1 MWSLERCKS
10 FWFVEERQGKE
21 NAINLQLWQKVP
33 QKQLNNFPVTLETEF
48 TPQQTGKL
56 PAITTLEKSTSLDKT
71 SISVCCSSF
80 NVIPVIHHEQYWIWN
95 GILLPNPKDPEFYY
109 QTCRYNQR
117 LGYLLMVQKSSA
129 ICQVWFPLIPLPT
142 HKSESPGLCHRNRSQ
157 VNTWIHGINLPP
169 PDRRKAR
176 TATML
181 QAGSGRQS
189 FPPDS
194 EQHHTGNSGISLIS
208 FHPSRIPVLLPPKSE
223 RRTLC
228 EFRELTSTWSFG
240 PAISTQKQHSTSLH
254 AHTNRSDLELG
265 GKINKRAA
273 YHENNTNLS
282 IQVLP
287 KPKYTPLAGGLE
299 WDEL

>member
-142 HKSESPGLCHRNRSQ
+142 HKSESPGLRHRNRSQ

-208 FHPSRIPVLLPPKSE
+208 FTRPESRCCSLP
-223 RRTLC
+223 
-228 EFRELTSTWSFG
+228 
-240 PAISTQKQHSTSLH
+240 
-254 AHTNRSDLELG
+254 
-265 GKINKRAA
+265 
-273 YHENNTNLS
+273 NLS
-282 IQVLP
+282 AELRANSGNWPPRDLLDQLFPPRSSTPRLSTHIQ
-287 KPKYTPLAGGLE
+287 TARI
-299 WDEL
+299 WS